1 MMHLYIVRAVAEFA
15 LISEK
20 PLDDLGAAPSE
31 YVETPVTD
39 DIQNSFGV
47 LHYAYLAIPYQLDL
61 PPFAMCLSLQ
71 QARTTMGAP

>member
-1 MMHLYIVRAVAEFA
+1 
-15 LISEK
+15 
-20 PLDDLGAAPSE
+20 
-31 YVETPVTD
+31 VETPVTD

-47 LHYAYLAIPYQLDL
+47 LHCAYLAIPYQLDL